1 MSVTDWEQSL
11 TDGKQSVTH
20 WEQSVTDGSL
30 SVTDWE
36 QSLTEREAVTHTLG
50 AVGDGLEAISH

>member
-1 MSVTDWEQSL
+1 MSVPDWEQSL
-11 TDGKQSVTH
+11 AEGKQSVIH
-20 WEQSVTDGSL
+20 WEQSAADGSL

-50 AVGDGLEAISH
+50 AVGDGWEAISH